1 MSEASYLAYGR
12 HVIVDISDTP
22 ADILNDMERLEAALV
37 NAAIAER
44 VTVLGTLK
52 HAFNPSGVTILVL
65 LAESHVSLHT
75 YPEEGK
81 AFFDAFTCGVQHEP
95 LRIFS
100 RFAEMSALRGYK
112 ILRCERGG

>member
-1 MSEASYLAYGR
+1 MSDGSYLAYGR
-12 HVIVDISDTP
+12 HVIVDIAETP
-22 ADILNDMERLEAALV
+22 AAILDDMDRLEQALV
-37 NAAIAER
+37 SAAVAEG

-52 HAFNPSGVTILVL
+52 HAFNPSGVTILLL

-81 AFFDAFTCGVQHEP
+81 AFFDAFTCGARHEP
-95 LRIFS
+95 LRLFR
-100 RFAEMSALRGYK
+100 RFAAMTAVRGYK